1 MQQQQQRRQW
11 VVLQMLPLLVPLVA
25 LPLQH
30 PRTLRLL
37 LPLLLLPISHP
48 PAAPLAGSAA
58 TPAAAP
64 LLSRQRLYLIASGRT
79 ARLRVLLLGCAAVDG
94 AAVGQRQL
102 AGRARQQLQPAPA
115 TAG

>member
-1 MQQQQQRRQW
+1 
-11 VVLQMLPLLVPLVA
+11 VPV
-25 LPLQH
+25 
-30 PRTLRLL
+30 
-37 LPLLLLPISHP
+37 SD
-48 PAAPLAGSAA
+48 
-58 TPAAAP
+58 
-64 LLSRQRLYLIASGRT
+64 SGRT